1 MFTDVRIESAKHTRP
16 TLPAHYYSNMC
27 STDGERLAR
36 LAQAIDDLAAEG
48 LAELP
53 PETLLERVAGLWSL
67 VEELDPEIARRRT
80 GYTTRD
86 T

>member
-1 MFTDVRIESAKHTRP
+1 MSVGVRIESAKHIRH
-16 TLPAHYYSNMC
+16 TLHAHYYSNMC

-53 PETLLERVAGLWSL
+53 PETLLERVAGIWSL
-67 VEELDPEIARRRT
+67 VEELDPDIARRRT
-80 GYTTRD
+80 GYTDRAT
-86 T
+86 